1 MTLGSLGEP
10 LGCFVRAC
18 RTLVRWLCLGCVLS
32 IAACRQPARELPDSR
47 APRPP
52 ASSTTVPSS
61 GPAPIE
67 RVRLAARHK
76 LGVPL
81 HPAPGATEVSGR
93 LPDGAVVDVV
103 AKSHEGRWL
112 QVATRDG
119 VQGWLTRRYLNTAG
133 AESRAAP
140 PPSVWDGR
148 AACLSE
154 LELRPRERD
163 PDVVRFM
170 SYNLRWFPDGIP
182 GKRAG
187 EHATDIE
194 WLACAIAASRVDVVL
209 LQEIKTTDRARREL
223 AALMAAL
230 NRHTGGSF
238 EARLDPC
245 PIETSQHVG
254 LMYDASRLRGSHF
267 QVYPGLNPHG
277 DPCRDQL
284 RPGFGGYLEFPG
296 GLDLHVISV
305 HFKSGEHRR
314 DHELRLR
321 SLAGLGGA
329 VAQATNAR
337 FDDDIVVGGDL
348 NTMGCA
354 HCSPAISAAQEI
366 ELFRTKLAQ
375 APRSWALVGTQPGCS
390 EYHRGAGVLLDHF
403 VVSAGLFR
411 TAEPESQ
418 VAGYCADLG
427 CRAFHSRT
435 PPAAYRSLSDHC
447 PVVLELLDRDD
458 DSSGPS
464 DAPRP

>member
-1 MTLGSLGEP
+1 MSAS
-10 LGCFVRAC
+10 R
-18 RTLVRWLCLGCVLS
+18 RLVRGLCVGAAVS
-32 IAACRQPARELPDSR
+32 IAACRQPARELPESR
-47 APRPP
+47 GPSPP
-52 ASSTTVPSS
+52 ASSAA
-61 GPAPIE
+61 PASPGAAPAQ
-67 RVRLAARHK
+67 RVRLLARHP

-81 HPAPGATEVSGR
+81 HPAAGATEVSGR
-93 LPDGAVVDVV
+93 LPDGAVVDVL
-103 AKSHEGRWL
+103 AKSHDGRWL
-112 QVATRDG
+112 QVATSEG
-119 VQGWLTRRYLNTAG
+119 VQGWLTRRYLRPAD
-133 AESRAAP
+133 AELGTAP
-140 PPSVWDGR
+140 PASVWSGR

-154 LELRPRERD
+154 LAARPRERESG
-163 PDVVRFM
+163 VVRFM

-187 EHATDIE
+187 DHATDIE
-194 WLACAIAASRVDVVL
+194 WLACALAASQIDVVL
-209 LQEIKTTDRARREL
+209 LQEIKTTERARREL
-223 AALMAAL
+223 AALAAAL
-230 NRHTGGSF
+230 NRYTGGNF
-238 EARLDPC
+238 ESRLDPC

-254 LMYDASRLRGSHF
+254 VLYDASRTRASHF

-277 DPCRDQL
+277 DPCKDQL
-284 RPGFGGYLEFPG
+284 RPGFGGYFEFPG

-305 HFKSGEHRR
+305 HFKSGENRR

-366 ELFRTKLAQ
+366 ELFRTRLAEG
-375 APRSWALVGTQPGCS
+375 PPSWALVGTQQSCS
-390 EYHRGAGVLLDHF
+390 EYHAGAGVLLDHF
-403 VVSAGLFR
+403 LVSPGLLQ

-418 VAGYCADLG
+418 VSGFCADLG
-427 CRAFHSRT
+427 CGSFPSRN

-458 DSSGPS
+458 DPAGRGA
-464 DAPRP
+464 APRP